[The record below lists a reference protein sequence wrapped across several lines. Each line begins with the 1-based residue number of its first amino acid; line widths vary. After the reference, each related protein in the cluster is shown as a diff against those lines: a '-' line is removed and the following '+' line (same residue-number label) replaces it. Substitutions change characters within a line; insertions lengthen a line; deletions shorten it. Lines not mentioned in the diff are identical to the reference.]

1 MVLDIW
7 RNQERVH

>member
-7 RNQERVH
+7 RNQERLH